1 MGNFGHNYLT
11 NCWGVRSQLLIS
23 GKFMFSCLGVTKV
36 IYCSTPRP
44 SSPLCTN
51 SKYEQSTPTCERIP
65 IIFGQGSFQFASFLC
80 GYVQGE
86 VKIIVSGRFTI
97 FPERCLPFFN
107 LSRANN
113 SKGLFFKK
121 KSFLN
126 SIATFWCQLTPM
138 FSPGEYQ
145 GDWTGGGQTPS
156 PHFWINENNC
166 VAILVLTFLSRFVKI
181 VLDGVPGIMCLTQHS

>member
-1 MGNFGHNYLT
+1 MGNIGHNYLT
-11 NCWGVRSQLLIS
+11 NCCGVRSQLLIS

-36 IYCSTPRP
+36 IYCSIPPPLLSFVLIRSMNSQHRP
-44 SSPLCTN
+44 AN
-51 SKYEQSTPTCERIP
+51 V
-65 IIFGQGSFQFASFLC
+65 FQLFLATAHC
-80 GYVQGE
+80 NLHLFFVDSQRE

-126 SIATFWCQLTPM
+126 SIATF
-138 FSPGEYQ
+138 
-145 GDWTGGGQTPS
+145 
-156 PHFWINENNC
+156 
-166 VAILVLTFLSRFVKI
+166 
-181 VLDGVPGIMCLTQHS
+181 